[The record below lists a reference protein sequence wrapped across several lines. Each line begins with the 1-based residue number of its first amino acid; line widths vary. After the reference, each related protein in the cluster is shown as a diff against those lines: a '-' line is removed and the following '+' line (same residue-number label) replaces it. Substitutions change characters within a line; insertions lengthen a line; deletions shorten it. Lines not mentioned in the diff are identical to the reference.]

1 MKLLLLDNYDSFVY
15 NLKQALGELGVDCTV
30 KRNDAIG
37 LEDIKRF
44 DPDAIVVSP
53 GPGHPLNGRDFGI
66 CKDVILELSPEVPT
80 LGVCLGHQGIA
91 ALYGSKIA
99 RIDVPVHGKTSLIDH
114 DGKGLFEG
122 LESPMLVGRYHS
134 LVVRDLSSELE
145 AVARTKDGEI
155 MAIRHRKYPI
165 HGVQFHPES
174 VLTPKG
180 KDVLANFIRMSR

>member
-15 NLKQALGELGVDCTV
+15 NLKQALGELGVDCAV

-37 LEDIKRF
+37 LEEIKRF
-44 DPDAIVVSP
+44 DPNAIVVSP

-66 CKDVILELSPEVPT
+66 CKDVLLELSPEVPT

-99 RIDVPVHGKTSLIDH
+99 RIDVPVHGKASLIDH
-114 DGKGLFEG
+114 DGEGLFEG
-122 LESPMLVGRYHS
+122 LDNPMLVGRYHS

-145 AVARTKDGEI
+145 AVAKTKDGEI